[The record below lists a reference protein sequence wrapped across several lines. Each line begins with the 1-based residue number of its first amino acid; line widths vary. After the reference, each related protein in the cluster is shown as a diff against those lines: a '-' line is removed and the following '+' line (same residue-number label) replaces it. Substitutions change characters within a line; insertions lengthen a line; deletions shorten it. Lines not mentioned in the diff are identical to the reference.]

1 MRLRTTTTNTR
12 TIRLEWAWFSFLILS
27 VMKTTNAVASSVVS
41 LTVDNLPEMT
51 DQKAVFIKFFAP
63 WYDHTCD

>member
-1 MRLRTTTTNTR
+1 MR
-12 TIRLEWAWFSFLILS
+12 
-27 VMKTTNAVASSVVS
+27 TTNAVASSVVS

-63 WYDHTCD
+63 WYDSHDYYMALLL